1 MVIRRQPVISWLLEK
16 NYFFDPTKISILRV
30 ENIIH
35 QEYLLN
41 GMRHLAQVREMN
53 PNWGLP
59 ELLMPSFKK
68 VMGKSEKSFSTI
80 EPQLFQEFYR
90 EKVCGILIDGEITIV
105 YGFGEN
111 QAYVWL
117 FRVKNDVSY
126 LCNYFYFGPKEA
138 DYRNIGCSQTILG
151 DPIFRGGSWEERSR
165 VYVAVSSL
173 LVTYLAVKKYAKVET
188 IVVPVN
194 AVRVVEDTIQGYKG
208 REKIRNNSGQEVIV
222 MDSRWFVKIV
232 NDNDIFVRGFFRLQN
247 KKNELGDWYKELI
260 FVDSYVRHGYHRNAK
275 IEDNLSD
282 K

>member
-53 PNWGLP
+53 PDWGLP

-105 YGFGEN
+105 YGFYNPQIQISE
-111 QAYVWL
+111 
-117 FRVKNDVSY
+117 K
-126 LCNYFYFGPKEA
+126 
-138 DYRNIGCSQTILG
+138 SQTKRIE
-151 DPIFRGGSWEERSR
+151 I
-165 VYVAVSSL
+165 A
-173 LVTYLAVKKYAKVET
+173 
-188 IVVPVN
+188 
-194 AVRVVEDTIQGYKG
+194 
-208 REKIRNNSGQEVIV
+208 
-222 MDSRWFVKIV
+222 DSRKTKRPKI
-232 NDNDIFVRGFFRLQN
+232 DKRTTPN
-247 KKNELGDWYKELI
+247 K
-260 FVDSYVRHGYHRNAK
+260 RHSNA
-275 IEDNLSD
+275 IITL
-282 K
+282 

>member
-53 PNWGLP
+53 PDWGLP

-111 QAYVWL
+111 QAYVCIFILALKKQIIEISVVVKRYWVTL
-117 FRVKNDVSY
+117 FSEVGLGR
-126 LCNYFYFGPKEA
+126 KEA
-138 DYRNIGCSQTILG
+138 GCMLLCL
-151 DPIFRGGSWEERSR
+151 
-165 VYVAVSSL
+165 VYL
-173 LVTYLAVKKYAKVET
+173 
-188 IVVPVN
+188 
-194 AVRVVEDTIQGYKG
+194 
-208 REKIRNNSGQEVIV
+208 
-222 MDSRWFVKIV
+222 
-232 NDNDIFVRGFFRLQN
+232 
-247 KKNELGDWYKELI
+247 
-260 FVDSYVRHGYHRNAK
+260 
-275 IEDNLSD
+275 
-282 K
+282 

>member
-1 MVIRRQPVISWLLEK
+1 
-16 NYFFDPTKISILRV
+16 
-30 ENIIH
+30 
-35 QEYLLN
+35 
-41 GMRHLAQVREMN
+41 MR
-53 PNWGLP
+53 
-59 ELLMPSFKK
+59 
-68 VMGKSEKSFSTI
+68 
-80 EPQLFQEFYR
+80 Y
-90 EKVCGILIDGEITIV
+90 LIDGEITIV

-173 LVTYLAVKKYAKVET
+173 LVTYLAVKKYAKV
-188 IVVPVN
+188 
-194 AVRVVEDTIQGYKG
+194 D
-208 REKIRNNSGQEVIV
+208 IV

-232 NDNDIFVRGFFRLQN
+232 NDNDIFVRGFFRFQN